1 MAAWLQSGQDIKT
14 VISKVLRD
22 DDMIMSTIYDDYDPY
37 DHDDHDDDYMDD
49 HDHTRR
55 SYRALPTG

>member
-1 MAAWLQSGQDIKT
+1 MMDIKT

-55 SYRALPTG
+55 SYRALAIG